1 MAQEDH
7 EKYMSELKEEEQRR
21 ELEEAN
27 QENMKRIKLEQ
38 EVDFFKLVYF
48 NYFQI
53 IRTCLVKELELKEK
67 ILKNIKNQTE
77 EMTQESEQVEEFE
90 LRKNPVFNENSK
102 SPAKLNGESAAN
114 LTNQL
119 PRSIL
124 LSQQQTACKPRTLY
138 DEEDNMSSAENI
150 QQQEEEY
157 MEESLQEA
165 EENAEEADQNRQDC
179 ELSRTS
185 SLVDKKDDSDLNNSE
200 EINDP
205 EEADEN

>member
-1 MAQEDH
+1 
-7 EKYMSELKEEEQRR
+7 
-21 ELEEAN
+21 
-27 QENMKRIKLEQ
+27 
-38 EVDFFKLVYF
+38 
-48 NYFQI
+48 
-53 IRTCLVKELELKEK
+53 
-67 ILKNIKNQTE
+67 
-77 EMTQESEQVEEFE
+77 MTQESEQVEEFE

-205 EEADEN
+205 EEADVNEESRDDDEDTSGEIKELECSMDAPHSKDD